1 MAELSVKIG
10 AEIKDLLNKLKIAEK
25 ELKQLSIEAEKAG
38 KSVEEFLKTP
48 EGAKFQKSIDD
59 ASKAVKNLEKS
70 TNDLEGGIGDIEGA
84 VSNFKQGVGGIVDQF
99 KAVKTAATAGGAAM
113 KSALIATGIGALLV
127 ALQLIVENWDS
138 ISVAIG
144 LADNELENL
153 IDSQNRQIDYLD
165 GALEILKEQEKTLE
179 LQGESTVENRKEQE
193 KLLKTLQLTN
203 IERIE
208 SLKTAIKEAL
218 VAATQ
223 LGIVQ
228 KILNAATGGVGKV
241 ALASK
246 IDKDELKNLDDLN
259 KQYQEAEVRAAKF
272 NQALIEINKPKPV
285 KKTDQ
290 DKLDKKIAAQ
300 KIKLSNDV
308 FKAEQEDLKNIEDDW
323 ISFANNLKN
332 FTPDTGLDSD
342 LNLEIELGFKNIQA
356 IEARVKDLKKIAEK
370 LDVEVN
376 LTGLNENQLK
386 GVGQELQKI
395 QEIQSLLKN
404 SNIEINLKVVGDGG
418 AKLTELQ
425 NELQKATLTADV
437 LSGAIGSSF
446 SGMASDISGALSTG
460 IGAVD
465 GFVGAIIQS
474 LGQLLAELVASA
486 ITQAI
491 VGNALASVSG
501 VAASAQGVQIATQA
515 ALALGPAGVFA
526 LPGLL
531 AATQA
536 QITGALAIA
545 KVPKFALGGFS
556 GDDNLAFLN
565 KNELILRPQE
575 QAALYNAIRGK
586 NLGSLAN
593 NTSANSLTDGIVG
606 EVVLR
611 GNNQVIQLKRAEKK
625 MNRYYNS

>member
-179 LQGESTVENRKEQE
+179 LQGKSTTENRKEQE

-241 ALASK
+241 SLASK

-259 KQYQEAEVRAAKF
+259 KQYQEAEVRAEQF